1 MKNPMPGR
9 ANSRR
14 LKGLSMVALLTALMA
29 ALQLRADEPYAR
41 ARDYDLQHSR
51 IALRFDLEQKEVLGD
66 VTHSLSILRD
76 DTSKIWFDSVGLTIQ
91 SVTVNKSP
99 THFETT
105 ADKLIVPLPG
115 VAKIGDKFEVAIRYE
130 GKPTKGMYFVLPD
143 KDYPDRPKQIW
154 TQGESE
160 DTRYYLPTY
169 DYPNDR
175 LTTETI
181 LTVPA
186 SWITVSNGKL
196 ISVSDAGNG
205 LKTWTWRESVPS
217 STYLITVVAGEFD
230 EKKDSWRGM
239 PVTYYA
245 PKGRGDRLL
254 VNYSRTP
261 AMIDL
266 FSKRLGVDYPW
277 EKYAQ
282 VMVDDF
288 VAGGMENSSAT
299 TNTSSSLNHAK
310 IAAELYTGEDGLI
323 SHELGHQWFGDLV
336 TCKDW
341 GDIWL
346 NEGFATFMETVWT
359 ESHYGKDIADMDRW
373 LAAMQ
378 WFGNADL
385 FNKPIVRHDFEDS
398 SEFDGNAYTK
408 GGWVLYMLRHQLG
421 EDAFYRGLKHYLEVN
436 RGKNVVTADLAK
448 AIEESSH
455 TNVDQ
460 FFSQWLYGAGAPKF
474 DLGYSYDN
482 DKHQVALTVKQTQK
496 VEGRVGIFRVPADVE
511 ITTSSGPKLYSIT
524 VSKPEEIFT
533 FPASSAPH
541 MVLFDKGG
549 NVLKTAEFH
558 KEKKEWLYQLKNAAE
573 VADRDDAAFA
583 LGKLKNDEDIVS
595 ALGTALRND
604 KALGVRFSAAD
615 MLGKLGGTAASK
627 QLLDALDEMT
637 QFGVRARIV
646 TALGNLKD
654 DPTVVARLTAIAK
667 DDHSYRARAAALQAL
682 GKLKSPGA
690 LAILEAAAS
699 GDSPDG
705 YLRDAALRA
714 LGPLGDDK
722 AVPVLEQWSAP
733 GKPIESRTAA
743 IRSLASLDK
752 SNREITKQIAGYLSE
767 PHFPVR
773 MAAIYSLGGRG
784 DATAVPAL
792 EALLKSGDLSIE
804 MVPMIKEQIARLQ
817 KPAGKPASAGGDGG
831 GNSSGSEK
839 AGDSGVVL
847 QRLERLERLVQEM
860 NERLKSFE
868 TRLPPPKSGTA
879 GTGNQRQGCHRSAS
893 KIRRSRKLFPVG
905 PVKIASPSF
914 EKKVNAS
921 LRSKKSRG
929 LSPCC
934 RARFSVSPSATAPAP
949 GLFPSTPSV
958 PALNTA
964 TLFPA
969 ILSAQHKTNAEF
981 LPPRPS
987 PFTGEL
993 TSPSAIRATRCPR

>member
-1 MKNPMPGR
+1 MKNPMQR
-9 ANSRR
+9 SANRHR
-14 LKGLSMVALLTALMA
+14 FKGFSAVALVVVFTA

-41 ARDYDLQHSR
+41 TRDYDLQHSR
-51 IALRFDLEQKEVLGD
+51 IALRFDLEQKKVLGD
-66 VTHSLSILRD
+66 VTHSLSILRNG
-76 DTSKIWFDSVGLTIQ
+76 TSKIWFDSVGLTIQ

-99 THFETT
+99 AKFETT

-115 VAKIGDKFEVAIRYE
+115 AAKAGDKFDVAIRYE
-130 GKPTKGMYFVLPD
+130 GKPTKGMYFILPD
-143 KDYPDRPKQIW
+143 KDYPDRPSQIW

-196 ISVSDAGNG
+196 ISIIEAGKG
-205 LKTWTWRESVPS
+205 LKSWTWRESVPS

-230 EKKDSWRGM
+230 EVKDSWRGM

-245 PKGRGDRLL
+245 PKGRGDRLP

-266 FSKRLGVDYPW
+266 FSKKLGVDYPW

-299 TNTSSSLNHAK
+299 TNTSSSLNHPK
-310 IAAELYTGEDGLI
+310 IASELYTDEDGLI

-346 NEGFATFMETVWT
+346 NEGFATFMENVWA
-359 ESHYGKDIADMDRW
+359 EAHYGKDQADFERREG
-373 LAAMQ
+373 AGQ
-378 WFGNADL
+378 WFGDTNL
-385 FNKPIVRHDFEDS
+385 FNKPIVRHDFDDS

-408 GGWVLYMLRHQLG
+408 GGWVLHMLRHQLG

-436 RGKNVVTADLAK
+436 RGKNVVTADLSK

-474 DLGYSYDN
+474 DLSYSYDN
-482 DKHQVALTVKQTQK
+482 DKHQVALTVKQIQK
-496 VEGRVGIFRVPADVE
+496 VEGRVGIFRVPVDVE
-511 ITTSSGPKLYSIT
+511 ITTSSAPKLYHIT
-524 VSKPEEIFT
+524 VSKSEQVLT
-533 FPASSAPH
+533 FPSDSAPL

-549 NVLKTAEFH
+549 HILKSAEFH
-558 KEKKEWLYQLKNAAE
+558 KEKKEWFYQLKNATE
-573 VADRDDAAFA
+573 FADRADAVAALEKIKGDDEVVRALANALHNDKFWGIRISAARA
-583 LGKLKNDEDIVS
+583 LGQV
-595 ALGTALRND
+595 
-604 KALGVRFSAAD
+604 
-615 MLGKLGGTAASK
+615 GGTAASK
-627 QLLDALDEMT
+627 QLLDALSSANEPW
-637 QFGVRARIV
+637 VRNRIV
-646 TALGNLKD
+646 AALGNFKD
-654 DPTVVARLTAIAK
+654 DTVVDTRLSDIAK
-667 DDHSYRARAAALQAL
+667 DDSSYRARAAALQAL
-682 GKLKSPGA
+682 GTLKFPGA
-690 LAILEAAAS
+690 LATLQAAVS

-705 YLRDAALRA
+705 YLRNAALGA

-722 AVPVLEQWSAP
+722 AVPLLQQWSGP
-733 GKPIESRTAA
+733 GKPIDSRTAA
-743 IRSLASLDK
+743 IRSLASLEK
-752 SNREITKQIAGYLSE
+752 SNQEITKQIAGYLSE

-773 MAAIYSLGGRG
+773 MAAIFSLGGRG

-792 EALLKSGDLSIE
+792 EALLKSSDLSIE

-817 KPAGKPASAGGDGG
+817 KPAAKPAAAGAEGGQSAGEGG
-831 GNSSGSEK
+831 SASEK
-839 AGDSGVVL
+839 SGDSAAVL
-847 QRLERLERLVQEM
+847 QRLEKLEHLVQEM

-868 TRLPPPKSGTA
+868 TRLPPPK
-879 GTGNQRQGCHRSAS
+879 
-893 KIRRSRKLFPVG
+893 P
-905 PVKIASPSF
+905 
-914 EKKVNAS
+914 
-921 LRSKKSRG
+921 
-929 LSPCC
+929 
-934 RARFSVSPSATAPAP
+934 
-949 GLFPSTPSV
+949 
-958 PALNTA
+958 
-964 TLFPA
+964 
-969 ILSAQHKTNAEF
+969 
-981 LPPRPS
+981 
-987 PFTGEL
+987 
-993 TSPSAIRATRCPR
+993 